1 MKNAK
6 KKNRRARAS
15 NFNGKGIVAM
25 NVATNGEDEE
35 SKGLQALAEA
45 FFGFSR
51 RCRFGLQRSQRR
63 SRYSRLDFS
72 CQPDGQYGLFV
83 RELRF
88 GFEFGHGLEFG
99 YGLEFGLEHFGLVGG
114 VCGVQIYSERI
125 EREGQFQR
133 DEAEESYSEGS
144 Q

>member
-6 KKNRRARAS
+6 KKKRRARAS
-15 NFNGKGIVAM
+15 NFNGKGIVTT

-35 SKGLQALAEA
+35 SKGHQALAEA

-72 CQPDGQYGLFV
+72 FQPDGQYGLFV

-88 GFEFGHGLEFG
+88 GFEFGH
-99 YGLEFGLEHFGLVGG
+99 GLEFGLEHFGLVGG

>member
-6 KKNRRARAS
+6 KKKRRARAS
-15 NFNGKGIVAM
+15 NFNGKGIVAT

-63 SRYSRLDFS
+63 SRYSCLDFS
-72 CQPDGQYGLFV
+72 CQPNGQYRLFV

-88 GFEFGHGLEFG
+88 GFEFG

-114 VCGVQIYSERI
+114 VYGVQIYSERI
-125 EREGQFQR
+125 EREGWFQR
-133 DEAEESYSEGS
+133 DKAEESYSEGS